1 MAQSPLFI
9 YLSQQFYKSIIS
21 EKYGESMMKNKT
33 AGVLMVLLVLFA
45 LGHSAEKLVLV
56 EYFTNAG

>member
-1 MAQSPLFI
+1 MI
-9 YLSQQFYKSIIS
+9 
-21 EKYGESMMKNKT
+21 KNKT
-33 AGVLMVLLVLFA
+33 LGVLMVLLALFA